1 MGKHGDRVMPAA
13 VSVPIHLGQTARG
26 LLRRL
31 TPGAAAMG
39 KRRDARRAAAHCLIQ
54 PGAAQAE
61 AADSVPDG
69 MPPDEASAQLAFIS
83 PASMWGAE
91 APQTVSPTVSVS
103 QGGEHLGDCVAPRN
117 RAAGDAPSSEVRP
130 QRFTP
135 ELDPAPVAARPMQS
149 PLMRRVRRRVSE
161 AGVGLS
167 ASGPLQTATI
177 AAWHKH
183 TGDASDR
190 KAIVA
195 AIVRC
200 DDIRRTVQLQDAK
213 AGAPKDEHVLDFLLS
228 DGTSVIGVSVWG
240 EQAEAVLN
248 AYVALEEK
256 TAAEN

>member
-1 MGKHGDRVMPAA
+1 MPAA

-91 APQTVSPTVSVS
+91 APQTVSPTVSVG

-135 ELDPAPVAARPMQS
+135 EVDPATLPTEHRAHAESTLATFQGLPEDAHAVLRPSPVAKDQN
-149 PLMRRVRRRVSE
+149 E
-161 AGVGLS
+161 
-167 ASGPLQTATI
+167 QT
-177 AAWHKH
+177 
-183 TGDASDR
+183 G
-190 KAIVA
+190 
-195 AIVRC
+195 
-200 DDIRRTVQLQDAK
+200 
-213 AGAPKDEHVLDFLLS
+213 
-228 DGTSVIGVSVWG
+228 
-240 EQAEAVLN
+240 
-248 AYVALEEK
+248 
-256 TAAEN
+256 